1 MERSIVCHYHE
12 IALKKKNRTFFEEQL
27 CKNIRKGL
35 GDLEHGPVER
45 RFGRIVVRLSP
56 DAKTKELEDRLGHV
70 FGINSYSPAWICE
83 SNIDTIET
91 RLWDLIAER
100 EFESFKIHARR
111 ADKTFPLQ
119 SPEIN
124 RRLGALVVKKTGKR
138 VRLEAPDLTC
148 YVHIVGNTTYLY
160 FDRFRGAGGLPVGA
174 SGRVAVLLSGGIDS
188 PVAAY
193 KILRRGCRATFVH
206 FHSFPHTSLESQ
218 DKVRQLAAILNRYQH
233 RAKLFMVP
241 FAETQRQI
249 VALTPPE
256 SRVVLYRRMMVRI
269 AQRIALRDRAKAL
282 ITGDSIGQVA
292 SQTLENIQVISE
304 AASRLP
310 ILRPLVGEDKED
322 IISAARS
329 IGTFETSIVPD
340 DDCCSLFVPR
350 HPVTRARLED
360 IQRAETELDTDLLV
374 RDALRNTELEKIE
387 FGDSF
392 DVRPTSPNCR
402 A

>member
-1 MERSIVCHYHE
+1 
-12 IALKKKNRTFFEEQL
+12 
-27 CKNIRKGL
+27 
-35 GDLEHGPVER
+35 
-45 RFGRIVVRLSP
+45 
-56 DAKTKELEDRLGHV
+56 
-70 FGINSYSPAWICE
+70 
-83 SNIDTIET
+83 
-91 RLWDLIAER
+91 
-100 EFESFKIHARR
+100 
-111 ADKTFPLQ
+111 
-119 SPEIN
+119 
-124 RRLGALVVKKTGKR
+124 
-138 VRLEAPDLTC
+138 
-148 YVHIVGNTTYLY
+148 
-160 FDRFRGAGGLPVGA
+160 
-174 SGRVAVLLSGGIDS
+174 
-188 PVAAY
+188 
-193 KILRRGCRATFVH
+193 
-206 FHSFPHTSLESQ
+206 
-218 DKVRQLAAILNRYQH
+218 
-233 RAKLFMVP
+233 
-241 FAETQRQI
+241 
-249 VALTPPE
+249 
-256 SRVVLYRRMMVRI
+256 MMVRI
-269 AQRIALRDRAKAL
+269 AQRIALSDRAKAL